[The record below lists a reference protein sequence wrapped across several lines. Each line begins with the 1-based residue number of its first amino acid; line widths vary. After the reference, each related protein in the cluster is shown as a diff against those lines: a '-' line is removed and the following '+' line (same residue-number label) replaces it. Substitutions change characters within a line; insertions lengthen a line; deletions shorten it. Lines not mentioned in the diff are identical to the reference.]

1 MVAVD
6 AYVSTKTP
14 TIYSHGIPRRS
25 GGLIRVCM
33 ASALSNMGYL
43 QCLFL
48 SFLLANLG
56 ATASS
61 HVALTNVVRSGT
73 SRSINFP
80 DVIPKGADTAIL
92 TNRKI
97 FAPTNRNHD
106 DLIRFNDTVYDAV
119 ITTTLQYPKAIFIQV
134 QATAQYG
141 PTRNPEE
148 IQDVRLIFDLNGN
161 NLFVEMRAWGQWGPP
176 RLTRTRTQ
184 PGNGPL
190 PIHIAMDLP
199 QADLL
204 IKNAGY
210 NQPYDA
216 VDVRWPIEIPHARQ
230 QIYYFF
236 GMVGTRPFTV
246 AVGTRDLIVQAN
258 SAEDP
263 AVSVGD
269 GWLRQNETPTS

>member
-1 MVAVD
+1 
-6 AYVSTKTP
+6 
-14 TIYSHGIPRRS
+14 
-25 GGLIRVCM
+25 M
-33 ASALSNMGYL
+33 ASAFSNMGYL

-48 SFLLANLG
+48 SLLLAKLG
-56 ATASS
+56 ATASLS
-61 HVALTNVVRSGT
+61 VASTNVVKSGT

-80 DVIPKGADTAIL
+80 GVIPKGANAAVL

-97 FAPTNRNHD
+97 FAPINTSHD
-106 DLIRFNDTVYDAV
+106 NLIRFNDTVYDAV
-119 ITTTLQYPKAIFIQV
+119 ITTTLQYPKAVFIQV

-141 PTRNPEE
+141 PTRDPEE
-148 IQDVRLIFDLNGN
+148 IQDVRLLFDLDGKT
-161 NLFVEMRAWGQWGPP
+161 LFVEMREWGQWGLP
-176 RLTRTRTQ
+176 RLTQTRPP

-190 PIHIAMDLP
+190 PLHIAMDLP

-210 NQPYDA
+210 NEPYDA

-236 GMVGTRPFTV
+236 GMIGAQPFTV
-246 AVGTRDLIVQAN
+246 AVGTRDLIVQAS

-269 GWLRQNETPTS
+269 GWLRQIGTSTS